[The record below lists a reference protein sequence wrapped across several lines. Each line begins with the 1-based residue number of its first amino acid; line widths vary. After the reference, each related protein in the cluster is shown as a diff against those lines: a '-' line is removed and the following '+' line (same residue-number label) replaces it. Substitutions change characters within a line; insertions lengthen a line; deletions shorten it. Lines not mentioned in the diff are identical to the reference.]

1 MKLSESYDTI
11 YRSEELGNTF
21 DLEVVVHVFNI
32 NSGFNESLQE
42 KCRPLKEYTWIVSS
56 IRKET
61 ARGRSLKDAIR
72 MVIRRIPESFLIRDE
87 IMAERGRVTAMIF
100 DEEWNA
106 RQMEKLRKELR
117 EEGLKEGR
125 EEGITLEKHETIKVL
140 LDEGYDDG
148 QIIKTARITP
158 EMLASLKEQ
167 FTKSETH

>member
-72 MVIRRIPESFLIRDE
+72 MVIRRIPESFPIRDE

-106 RQMEKLRKELR
+106 RQMEKLRSELR
-117 EEGLKEGR
+117 EEAL
-125 EEGITLEKHETIKVL
+125 EEGITLEKHETVKVIL
-140 LDEGYDDG
+140 EDGYDDA
-148 QIIKTARITP
+148 QIIKVARITP

-167 FTKSETH
+167 FIKSETH